1 GLIRLHEGSDA
12 DRLRDEMAAYLP
24 DDVLVL
30 TKQQFVQRE
39 KDYWNSATP
48 IGYIFAFGAIMGF
61 VVGAI
66 IVYQILFADVSEHLN
81 EYATLRAIG
90 YKNRFVSGIVLQ
102 QAAILAVLGYLPGV
116 AIVWWLYGKGELK
129 KQILFDVSVE
139 IRAGE
144 IVIVT
149 GPSGSGK
156 TTMLTLVGA
165 LRSAQEG
172 SVRVLGEE
180 LLKAKPGTLEKVRR
194 QIGFIFQQHNLLGAL
209 SAVRNVELGIRASGK
224 FPRSEHRQRAMD
236 MLNAV
241 GLGERIHHKPDELS
255 GGQRQRVAIARALVS
270 EPAMVLADEP
280 TASLDRQSGR
290 EVVDRMKT
298 LAKEH
303 GATILL
309 VTHDNRILD
318 IADRIVHLED
328 GCLTTFTDAVIAN
341 NRHMMEMLAD
351 NRQKQPV
358 GELVEQL
365 DETQFRDLLQDIT
378 EESERFLETT
388 ALANN
393 LAFKSM
399 LDQGLVAF
407 TSKLAGLLHAERS
420 SLFLVDG
427 DELVLKVADNL
438 DEIGEIRIP
447 VGSGIAGA
455 AAMSGETIR
464 IDDAY
469 ADPRFNREVDK
480 KTGYRTRSI
489 ISLPVKN
496 LEGEVFAVAQLLN
509 RKDGEPFD
517 ANDEARFSEFIQSI
531 GVIFETQLGLADA
544 GR

>member
-1 GLIRLHEGSDA
+1 MDSAAPILVEGLNHS
-12 DRLRDEMAAYLP
+12 
-24 DDVLVL
+24 
-30 TKQQFVQRE
+30 
-39 KDYWNSATP
+39 
-48 IGYIFAFGAIMGF
+48 
-61 VVGAI
+61 
-66 IVYQILFADVSEHLN
+66 
-81 EYATLRAIG
+81 
-90 YKNRFVSGIVLQ
+90 
-102 QAAILAVLGYLPGV
+102 
-116 AIVWWLYGKGELK
+116 YGKGELK

-139 IRAGE
+139 IRSGE

-180 LLKAKPGTLEKVRR
+180 LLHAKPGTLEKVRR

-209 SAVRNVELGIRASGK
+209 SAVQNVELGIRASGK
-224 FPRSEHRQRAMD
+224 YPRSEHRQRAMN
-236 MLNAV
+236 MLNEV
-241 GLGERIHHKPDELS
+241 GLGERLNYKPDELS
-255 GGQRQRVAIARALVS
+255 GGQRQRVAIARALAS

-280 TASLDRQSGR
+280 TASLDKQSGR
-290 EVVDRMKT
+290 DVVDRMKT

-303 GATILL
+303 GTTILL

-328 GCLTTFTDAVIAN
+328 GRLATFTDAVIAN
-341 NRHMMEMLAD
+341 NNHMMEMLAT

-358 GELVEQL
+358 NELVDQL
-365 DETQFRDLLQDIT
+365 DETEFKGLLQDIT

-393 LAFKSM
+393 VAFRSM
-399 LDQGLVAF
+399 LEQGLFAF
-407 TSKLAGLLHAERS
+407 NRKLALLLNAERS

-427 DELVLKVADNL
+427 DELVLKVAENL
-438 DEIGEIRIP
+438 DEMGEIRIP

-455 AAMSGETIR
+455 VAQGGEAIR

-480 KTGYRTRSI
+480 QTGFRTRSI
-489 ISLPVKN
+489 LSLPVKN
-496 LEGEVFAVAQLLN
+496 MQGEVFAVAQLLN
-509 RKDGEPFD
+509 RKDGQPFD
-517 ANDEARFSEFIQSI
+517 HNDEKRFASFIQSI
-531 GVIFETQLGLADA
+531 GVIFETQLGLAQS
-544 GR
+544 GK